1 MKNYWIIKPM
11 KTKKP
16 KSTNTQ
22 DQKPTN
28 DKEVE
33 KNNAETNPKD
43 KVSSDES
50 EKDPKDENIIKEVN
64 LDYKDKFIRLYSEYE
79 NYRKRTAKEKID
91 IITNAS
97 ENLLKDIIPVI
108 DDFERAITNNKNV
121 EDASTI
127 KEGFELIYNKLYKT
141 LTNTGLKPMNAQGE
155 TFDADIHEAI
165 TKIPAPSKKM
175 KGKVIDVVEKGYT
188 INDKVI
194 RFAKVVIGE

>member
-1 MKNYWIIKPM
+1 M

-22 DQKPTN
+22 DHKPTI

-33 KNNAETNPKD
+33 KNNAETYPKD
-43 KVSSDES
+43 KVSSEES
-50 EKDPKDENIIKEVN
+50 EKDQKDENIITEVN

-121 EDASTI
+121 KDASTI

-175 KGKVIDVVEKGYT
+175 KGKVIDVVEKGYM

>member
-1 MKNYWIIKPM
+1 M

-22 DQKPTN
+22 DHKPTI

-33 KNNAETNPKD
+33 KNNAETYPKD
-43 KVSSDES
+43 KVSSEES
-50 EKDPKDENIIKEVN
+50 EKDQKDENIITEVN
-64 LDYKDKFIRLYSEYE
+64 LDYKDKFVRLYSEYE

-121 EDASTI
+121 KDASTI

-175 KGKVIDVVEKGYT
+175 KGKVIDVVEKGYM

>member
-1 MKNYWIIKPM
+1 M

-22 DQKPTN
+22 DHKPTI

-33 KNNAETNPKD
+33 KNNAETYPKD
-43 KVSSDES
+43 KVSSEES
-50 EKDPKDENIIKEVN
+50 EKYQKDENIITEVN
-64 LDYKDKFIRLYSEYE
+64 LDYKDKFVRLYSEYE

-121 EDASTI
+121 KDASTI

-175 KGKVIDVVEKGYT
+175 KGKVIDVVEKGYM